1 MQKRDIVDILFH
13 TLCTFVLGP
22 SLRLGIPTTW
32 GDRVKEEN
40 DGNKRNGTALCWSLN
55 SFGLIALGDQWVGLG
70 DYIICLR
77 HLNT

>member
-32 GDRVKEEN
+32 GREGNRVKEEN

-55 SFGLIALGDQWVGLG
+55 SFGLIALGING
-70 DYIICLR
+70 
-77 HLNT
+77 